1 MSWAS
6 ICFTVSKPTPIMI
19 RTAVP
24 PERQV
29 LGGTAVPDLDE
40 QVGQHGDH
48 AEVNQAGKVSV

>member
-6 ICFTVSKPTPIMI
+6 ICFTVSTPIMI